1 MLLVF
6 LFVCQ
11 VLFFIEFYIL
21 LFISD
26 VVMDAGDMVAKE
38 ATEAAIDYLEN
49 NNGAKVAKLMV
60 EVRLEDS
67 GYETVKKGLN

>member
-6 LFVCQ
+6 VCR

-49 NNGAKVAKLMV
+49 NNGAKVAKSMV
-60 EVRLEDS
+60 EVRSVDS

>member
-6 LFVCQ
+6 VCR

-21 LFISD
+21 LSISD

-49 NNGAKVAKLMV
+49 NNCAKVAKSMV
-60 EVRLEDS
+60 EVRLVDS

>member
-6 LFVCQ
+6 VCR

-26 VVMDAGDMVAKE
+26 VVMDAGDIVAKE

-49 NNGAKVAKLMV
+49 NNGAKVAKSMV
-60 EVRLEDS
+60 EVRSVDS